1 MADYKS
7 VIDLFRAGKLSELK
21 AILHTYLEKEGQGT
35 SLNNLLVS
43 AVHDDHSDFV
53 QFLFNEFEGNLVV
66 NEGVSVDIRPPHP
79 IKLKEYFYFKGKRMV
94 SVPPLVAACT
104 QDDVE
109 MVRYLVSKGADLTK
123 QAPFWG
129 GPLHVAAQYG
139 CISVMKYLLDSGM
152 DINTINYRG
161 CTPLMMMSGLSISYE
176 KKYVAFS
183 GRVEENP
190 NVNDV
195 FKFLISRQ
203 ANFYVKTLEG
213 YSVMHE
219 AACFGRVDIV
229 KLLLAHGISPLFST
243 NDSSSEGYVPCPLY
257 LAATN
262 GYDETVK
269 FFCALKDCPSI
280 CKGNAYLLLA
290 SSTMDNM
297 FRSAYE
303 ERFWEMGLT
312 IFETSNDKP
321 TYPLSLPEY
330 EHSQEIKDKSELKAA
345 WYNGDFRVIGHRY
358 QYLLIRERCL
368 GLHQISLVASI
379 LQSAANIRAEVETK
393 NIDGLCQRA
402 LSVCLLNID
411 KCVIS
416 KDFAESL
423 FNSILRLVSSFSR
436 IHSECVSYVAEVG
449 LLVYEKIGQISKM
462 NYEVQTLVQC
472 FEIWLNVL
480 TKGKAFNELAT
491 LPKKFHTLGHKLV
504 SLTLSHLTSGLTVFH
519 FLNYRC
525 CRDSIP
531 QLRAY
536 YLELLLSW
544 GAYQV
549 IDSPYIRKMGKRP
562 LHCFVERKDSSV
574 DEISLLLSH
583 GAHVDAVDAFGK
595 TPLDYCSSDSPVHTL
610 LLATGP
616 LPLSCHAARTIVS
629 ERIPYKSLNLPK
641 HVVKLIQLH
650 DFDMSS
656 FEYINTIQK
665 M

>member
-1 MADYKS
+1 MTTPSYYLCIMADYKS
-7 VIDLFRAGKLSELK
+7 VIDLFHAGKLSELK
-21 AILHTYLEKEGQGT
+21 GILHTHLEKEGQGS

-43 AVHDDHSDFV
+43 AAHDDHSNFV
-53 QFLFNEFEGNLVV
+53 QFLFNEFEANLVV
-66 NEGVSVDIRPPHP
+66 NEEVNVDIRPPYP
-79 IKLKEYFYFKGKRMV
+79 IKLKEYFYFKPKRMD

-104 QDDVE
+104 QDNVE
-109 MVRYLVSKGADLTK
+109 MIRYLVSKGADLNK
-123 QAPFWG
+123 QAPYWG

-139 CISVMKYLLDSGM
+139 CISVMKYLLDSGV
-152 DINTINYRG
+152 DVNATNYRG
-161 CTPLMMMSGLSISYE
+161 CTPLMMMWGLGISYE
-176 KKYVAFS
+176 KKYVAYS
-183 GRVEENP
+183 GKVEENP

-195 FKFLISRQ
+195 FKFFISRQ
-203 ANFYVKTLEG
+203 ANFYVKTFEG

-219 AACFGRVDIV
+219 AARCGRVDII

-243 NDSSSEGYVPCPLY
+243 NDSCSEGYVPCPLY

-262 GYDETVK
+262 GHDETVK
-269 FFCALKDCPSI
+269 FFCALKNCPLI

-312 IFETSNDKP
+312 ILETSNDKP
-321 TYPLSLPEY
+321 TYPSLIPEY
-330 EHSQEIKDKSELKAA
+330 EYSQEIKDKSELKAA

-379 LQSAANIRAEVETK
+379 LQSAANIRAEIETK
-393 NIDGLCQRA
+393 NINGLCQRA

-416 KDFAESL
+416 KEFAESL
-423 FNSILRLVSSFSR
+423 FNSTLRLVSSFTR
-436 IHSECVSYVAEVG
+436 IPSECVSYVAEVG

-462 NYEVQTLVQC
+462 NYEIQTLVQC

-480 TKGKAFNELAT
+480 TKKKSFYELAT
-491 LPKKFHTLGHKLV
+491 LPKKFHTLGHRLV
-504 SLTLSHLTSGLTVFH
+504 SSTLSHLTSGLTVFH

-525 CRDSIP
+525 CNDSLP

-536 YLELLLSW
+536 YVELLLSW

-549 IDSPYIRKMGKRP
+549 IDSPYISKMGKRP
-562 LHCFVERKDSSV
+562 LHCFVERKESSV

-583 GAHVDAVDAFGK
+583 GAHVDAVDALGK
-595 TPLDYCSSDSPVHTL
+595 TPLDYCSSDNPIHAL
-610 LLATGP
+610 LLAIRP
-616 LPLSCHAARTIVS
+616 LPLSCYAARTIVS
-629 ERIPYKSLNLPK
+629 ERISYKSLNLPK
-641 HVVKLIQLH
+641 HIVKLIQLH
-650 DFDMSS
+650 DFDM
-656 FEYINTIQK
+656 
-665 M
+665 